1 MNIFYNLQNANKY
14 FIANEYAPIG
24 YIKKDDNFYI
34 NNDVLPIIYASSNV
48 MSEKIYENL
57 SFPYN
62 MEADLKNIIVSD
74 DVSSNFES
82 NLVKIDVKYE
92 LIDKFGINILSE
104 DDNYII
110 EADKDN
116 YIKLSINDLD
126 NDDILMIKFNV
137 DNNKKC
143 PGDLS
148 IVINGIENVLTC
160 KSWKYHNKNS
170 EFNYVI
176 SSNDGINLLDIKL
189 LPGVYNISDIS
200 WYKIN
205 YSDISNTKQMI
216 DEFNFSKEKS
226 FGDSISGNINVTEDG
241 YLYMSIPYD
250 DGFKIYLNY
259 DEYSYEKVDNSFIGV
274 KVKKGNYNIR
284 IEYEAPLLKEGI
296 IISSI
301 GFISFFV
308 IFLKEIKKKS

>member
-1 MNIFYNLQNANKY
+1 
-14 FIANEYAPIG
+14 
-24 YIKKDDNFYI
+24 
-34 NNDVLPIIYASSNV
+34 
-48 MSEKIYENL
+48 
-57 SFPYN
+57 
-62 MEADLKNIIVSD
+62 
-74 DVSSNFES
+74 
-82 NLVKIDVKYE
+82 
-92 LIDKFGINILSE
+92 
-104 DDNYII
+104 
-110 EADKDN
+110 
-116 YIKLSINDLD
+116 
-126 NDDILMIKFNV
+126 
-137 DNNKKC
+137 
-143 PGDLS
+143 
-148 IVINGIENVLTC
+148 
-160 KSWKYHNKNS
+160 
-170 EFNYVI
+170 
-176 SSNDGINLLDIKL
+176 
-189 LPGVYNISDIS
+189 
-200 WYKIN
+200 
-205 YSDISNTKQMI
+205 MI